1 MIEDLICF
9 YYTVISSIE
18 MYKKKKGDNP
28 LSILKLNNKIITLG
42 GSVVTAIDYPV
53 KGELINMDLDGNG
66 NKTYRVLS
74 IDGKVAKVLGM
85 NDIEYNQNW
94 SNGTTCEMGTL
105 TVLQYADSTLDT
117 YFNTTWYNT
126 LNNVSKE
133 AIVPKTITQDA
144 WYLNSFDQG
153 SPIYTGTC
161 GDTVPGTENCVAGKY
176 ATAELTIGNRNVYAL
191 SVQEV
196 IDYLSDENMRVDK
209 SAILRNVN
217 IWKMFWN
224 IEMYPS
230 SMASLWL
237 RSAIADDRR
246 MKAYACRVRG
256 SKGAFDSGRYS
267 GSQNVRPA
275 FQIDLSK
282 IPFTKTTE
290 VIS

>member
-1 MIEDLICF
+1 M
-9 YYTVISSIE
+9 
-18 MYKKKKGDNP
+18 
-28 LSILKLNNKIITLG
+28 SILKLDNKIVTLE

-74 IDGKVAKVLGM
+74 IDGKIAKVLGM
-85 NDIEYNQNW
+85 SDIEYDQNW
-94 SNGTTCEMGTL
+94 NDGTTCAMGTL
-105 TVLQYADSTLDT
+105 TVLQYADSILDT

-126 LNNVSKE
+126 LNDVSKA
-133 AIVPKTITQDA
+133 AIVSKAITQDA
-144 WYLNSFDQG
+144 WYLNSTDLG

-161 GDTVPGTENCVAGKY
+161 GSTVPGTENCVAGKY
-176 ATAELTIGNRNVYAL
+176 ATTELTIGNRDVYAL
-191 SVQEV
+191 SIQEV
-196 IDYLSDENMRVDK
+196 IDYLSDENMRIDK

-224 IEMYPS
+224 IEMCPS
-230 SMASLWL
+230 SMTPSLWL
-237 RSAIADDRR
+237 RSAIADDGR
-246 MKAYACRVRG
+246 MKSYASRIRAT
-256 SKGAFDSGRYS
+256 KGFFDSGRYN

-275 FQIDLSK
+275 FCIDLSK